1 MLSFMASPMA
11 RGYAEQGSFRFDK
24 GYRFSV
30 PGGCPARL
38 CKA

>member
-1 MLSFMASPMA
+1 MASPMA

-30 PGGCPARL
+30 PRRMPSQTL
-38 CKA
+38 QSVK